1 MELFMYFQGE
11 SVEGDS
17 FESIVDWKCKSLGYS
32 AAFRW
37 NVPDVAEIFSAYFNE
52 TTLYL
57 TP

>member
-1 MELFMYFQGE
+1 MYFQGE

-57 TP
+57 TT